1 MKWEKDKEEFYLQ
14 YLADKR
20 PPRFPQTQPMAVGSA
35 FDAFIKSY
43 FHEVLFGKG
52 NDPQFALGKIFEDQ
66 VEEQNRDWAMDA
78 GKYCFEAYKT
88 SGAMADLL
96 LQLQQAK
103 DEPRFEFT
111 LQNEIRGVE
120 ILGKP
125 DVFFVHSSG
134 TPIILD
140 FKVNGFCSKYPVS
153 PKRGYLKVRDGWVG
167 VPSRNANAIH
177 KDAMAMVHSG
187 VIINIAEFFETIY
200 EEWAIQLATYGWL
213 CGAELGSEFVC
224 ALDQLCCKPD
234 EPDKPQIRIAEHRGL
249 VSREYQLK
257 LMARYS
263 ELWEI
268 VHSNHIFRDMELSE
282 SAARC
287 QMLDQ
292 QYKAFEDDE
301 DDFMKELTGRI

>member
-35 FDAFIKSY
+35 FDAYIKSY

-52 NDPQFALGKIFEDQ
+52 NDPQFALEKIFEDQ
-66 VEEQNRDWAMDA
+66 VEEQNRDWAWGA
-78 GKYCFEAYKT
+78 GKFCFEAYKT

-140 FKVNGFCSKYPVS
+140 FKVNGFCSKHAVS

-167 VPSRNANAIH
+167 KPSRNANAIH
-177 KDAMAMVHSG
+177 KDAMAMTHSG

-200 EEWAIQLATYGWL
+200 EEWAMQLSTYGWL

-268 VHSNHIFRDMELSE
+268 VHSNHIFRDMEFAE

-292 QYKAFEDDE
+292 QYKAFEDD